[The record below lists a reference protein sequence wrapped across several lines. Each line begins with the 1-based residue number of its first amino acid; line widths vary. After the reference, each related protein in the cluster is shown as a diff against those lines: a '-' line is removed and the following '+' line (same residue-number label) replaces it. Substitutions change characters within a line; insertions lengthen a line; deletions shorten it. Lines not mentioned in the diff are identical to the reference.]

1 MHLRQS
7 ALVAFA
13 TVCVAA
19 SVVEAGAV
27 QAKFARLEAASDH
40 YTLVTEDGKRFKISL
55 DVYGRYKKLLRA
67 LEPKDEI
74 DLQVKGDD
82 LLQVK
87 RKAEPGVVAR
97 ISLDGTFER
106 FEDATQRIWLK
117 GGRNHEI
124 GKLPGRT
131 MARLLTLKPGQQVRI
146 VIEQNL
152 VIDLAIIKK
161 STTSEVPAVKR
172 IIDASAGGD
181 EVQLRKLKD
190 PQFYEFK
197 LKTVRATEIVL
208 SPRVSGRYIGKVT
221 IRRSEIAEII
231 NQAAE
236 TRLLGQNKPEDGGE
250 VRQDPFERIRVGDM
264 IGVGWDKGQLIELDE
279 KVYSFQGWNNGR
291 WASEVVTKPRASAKS
306 VRHESLDHT
315 QTVNVEGGQITLE
328 VKRFRN
334 AEPKEGEDKR
344 VGLRFEVT
352 ISHNIKSALLVGFEV
367 RYLLSRKPCMS
378 PDDTPDGQVLK
389 TVDKALFVEQRHEL
403 VQTISSDEFVDGR
416 VELRVLPRH
425 VVDLSA
431 EGARAHLIKALE
443 RWNQPLEALAG
454 ALRAAAANGDPNL
467 CRVLIG
473 HTVILRE
480 QLRTG
485 RAKTEDEADLELE
498 LRKALDGFGELTPRL
513 IMEILFG
520 QDRRLRH
527 WTIRASGIE
536 QSPLPNDVK
545 PLGYKRGLIQLL
557 ATLETGLKGVP
568 GRRLFD
574 LYLERSEDF
583 KDEIIQ
589 AFRGQPEAAVE
600 SLLHVAI
607 DIKDKEKADRATVLL
622 RGLGQPI
629 LPALFADL
637 RRRKV
642 DPAPLEARL
651 KGGKN
656 PEIVVS
662 EAVGLLVRRAHE
674 DAGRERLRLVKLA
687 DEARAQGDFVKAL
700 EIVRGVLAQ
709 KKRHPEASALLPKIL
724 LEQGR
729 RFLSDGKR
737 GEAAISLQE
746 SAETFAG
753 PAAIQPRKILAT
765 MLVDGAEE
773 EIDAL
778 VIRSAPHPAA
788 EVVATVAFGA
798 QLESSDSNASA
809 FDEWVAVQTQDGK
822 EGYVR
827 SKVVSKA
834 PAGFRVSAKVT
845 PYAILELQLEQAK
858 SFDNGTVNRIKILL
872 GRLAARE
879 AEIRYLNGEFE
890 AALAFFETAKA
901 DAPDDPR
908 LQHYT
913 ACWAKANTALLGG
926 IAAVILLGIGFGVL
940 AIFSR
945 PKKVMYSGEYKHYG
959 HERVRETE
967 RDPGESEA

>member
-27 QAKFARLEAASDH
+27 QAKFSRLEAEADH
-40 YTLVTEDGKRFKISL
+40 YTLVTTEGKRFKISPT
-55 DVYGRYKKLLRA
+55 VYGRHKKLLRA
-67 LEPKDEI
+67 LKAKDEI
-74 DLQVKGDD
+74 DLEVKGDQ
-82 LLQVK
+82 LLKVK

-97 ISLDGTFER
+97 VSLDGTFER
-106 FEDATQRIWLK
+106 FDDAAQRIWLK
-117 GGRNHEI
+117 GGRNHGI

-131 MARLLTLKPGQQVRI
+131 MARLLTLKPGQRVRL
-146 VIEQNL
+146 VIERNL
-152 VIDLAIIKK
+152 VIDLAVIKK
-161 STTSEVPAVKR
+161 STTSEIPAVKR
-172 IIDASAGGD
+172 VIDATAGGD

-197 LKTVRATEIVL
+197 VKTVRATEIVL
-208 SPRVSGRYIGKVT
+208 SPRVSGRYVGKVT

-236 TRLLGQNKPEDGGE
+236 TRLLGKNKPEDGGE
-250 VRQDPFERIRVGDM
+250 VREDPFENIRVGDM
-264 IGVGWDKGQLIELDE
+264 IAVGWDKGQLIELDE
-279 KVYSFQGWNNGR
+279 KTYTFRGWNNGR
-291 WASEVVTKPRASAKS
+291 WASEAPGAPRASAKS

-315 QTVNVEGGQITLE
+315 QTINVEGGQVTLE
-328 VKRFRN
+328 VKRYRN
-334 AEPKEGEDKR
+334 AERKKNDDR
-344 VGLRFEVT
+344 HGLRFEIT
-352 ISHNIKSALLVGFEV
+352 ISHNIKSALLVGFEI
-367 RYLLSRKPCMS
+367 RYLLSRKPCMA
-378 PDDTPDGQVLK
+378 PDAKQDGAVVK

-403 VQTISSDEFVDGR
+403 VQTIPGDDFVDGR
-416 VELRVLPRH
+416 VELHVLPRH
-425 VVDLSA
+425 VVDLTA
-431 EGARAHLIKALE
+431 EGARVHLIKALE
-443 RWNQPLEALAG
+443 SWNQPLEALAG
-454 ALRAAAANGDPNL
+454 ALRAAAANKDPNL
-467 CRVLIG
+467 CRVLIA
-473 HTVILRE
+473 HTVVLRE

-485 RAKTEDEADLELE
+485 RARTELEADLELE
-498 LRKALDGFGELTPRL
+498 LRKALDGFGEMTPRM
-513 IMEILFG
+513 IIEILFG

-527 WTIRASGIE
+527 WTIRGSGIE

-642 DPAPLEARL
+642 DPSPLEARL
-651 KGGKN
+651 KAGKN

-662 EAVGLLVRRAHE
+662 EAVKLLVVRAHK
-674 DAGRERLRLVKLA
+674 DAEQERLRLVKQA

-709 KKRHPEASALLPKIL
+709 KKRHAEASALLPQIL

-729 RFLSDGKR
+729 RLLSDGKR
-737 GEAAISLQE
+737 GEAAIALQE
-746 SAETFAG
+746 AAETFAG
-753 PAAIQPRKILAT
+753 PAALQPRKILAT

-778 VIRSAPHPAA
+778 VMRSAPHPAA
-788 EVVATVAFGA
+788 EIAAPIAFGT

-809 FDEWVAVQTQDGK
+809 FDEWVAVQSKDGK
-822 EGYVR
+822 QGYVR
-827 SKVVSKA
+827 SKLVSKA
-834 PAGFRVSAKVT
+834 PTGFRVSSKVT
-845 PYAILELQLEQAK
+845 PYAILEAQLEQAK
-858 SFDNGTVNRIKILL
+858 SFDNGTATRIKLL
-872 GRLAARE
+872 MGRLAARE

-908 LQHYT
+908 LEHYT

-945 PKKVMYSGEYKHYG
+945 PKKVKYSGEYKHYG
-959 HERVRETE
+959 HERVRDTDRGETE
-967 RDPGESEA
+967 A